1 VGDMVMKKI
10 AVIGSINMDLVAT
23 VKRLPEPGET
33 ITGNSF
39 GRFPGGKG
47 ANQAIAAGKLGG
59 SVAMI
64 GKLGND
70 TIAEE
75 YLRVFQDSSV
85 NIKGIGLEEEINS
98 GIALIEVGDN
108 GENRIIV
115 VPGANG
121 FVDRSFID
129 DKFSQIDGSD
139 IILLQLEIPL
149 DTVEYVL
156 EKVKDQ
162 GKIIILDPAPA
173 QKIKDKLYK
182 YIDFI
187 TPNETEIKILT
198 GKEVNCQEDLIS
210 AAEVL
215 LNKGVKNVIA
225 KAGSKGAFIIN
236 NQGIEAVKGFK
247 VKTVDTTAAG
257 DTFNGALAYALSN
270 DNTVKESVIFA
281 CAAAAISTTGL
292 GAQGAMPTVEQVRR
306 ILETNI

>member
-1 VGDMVMKKI
+1 MKKI
-10 AVIGSINMDLVAT
+10 AVIGSINMDLITT
-23 VKRLPEPGET
+23 VNRLPQPGET

-39 GRFPGGKG
+39 GNFPGGKG
-47 ANQAIAAGKLGG
+47 ANQAVAAGKLGG
-59 SVAMI
+59 NISMI

-70 TIAEE
+70 SIAGE
-75 YLRVFQDSSV
+75 YMKVFQSSSV
-85 NIKGIGLEEEINS
+85 NTEGVVLEKEIHS
-98 GIALIEVGDN
+98 GIALIEVDTN

-121 FVDRSFID
+121 LVDGKLID
-129 DKFSQIDGSD
+129 DKFREIDDSD

-156 EKVKDQ
+156 EKVKGK

-173 QKIKDKLYK
+173 QKLKDEVYK
-182 YIDFI
+182 HIDFI
-187 TPNETEIKILT
+187 TPNETEIKLLT
-198 GKEVNCQEDLIS
+198 GKEINSQEDLIS
-210 AAEVL
+210 AAEIL

-236 NQGIEAVKGFK
+236 SQGIEEVKGFK
-247 VKTVDTTAAG
+247 VKTIDTTAAG

-270 DNTVKESVIFA
+270 DNTIKESVTFA

-292 GAQGAMPTVEQVRR
+292 GAQGAMPTVKEVNE
-306 ILETNI
+306 LVEAF

>member
-1 VGDMVMKKI
+1 MKKI
-10 AVIGSINMDLVAT
+10 TVIGSINMDLVT
-23 VKRLPEPGET
+23 IVSRLPQPGET

-39 GRFPGGKG
+39 RNFPGGKG

-59 SVAMI
+59 NVSMI

-70 TIAEE
+70 SIAED
-75 YLRVFQDSSV
+75 YIKVFQSSSV
-85 NIKGIGLEEEINS
+85 STEGIALEKEVHS
-98 GIALIEVGDN
+98 GIALIEVDTN

-121 FVDRSFID
+121 LVDRKLID
-129 DKFSQIDGSD
+129 DKSRDIDDSD

-156 EKVKDQ
+156 EKISGK

-173 QKIKDKLYK
+173 QKLKDEVYK
-182 YIDFI
+182 HIDFI
-187 TPNETEIKILT
+187 TPNETEIKLLT
-198 GKEVNCQEDLIS
+198 GKEINSQEDLIS
-210 AAEVL
+210 ASEIL

-236 NQGIEAVKGFK
+236 SQGIEDVKGFR
-247 VKTVDTTAAG
+247 VKTIDTTAAG

-270 DNTVKESVIFA
+270 DNTIKESVTFA

-292 GAQGAMPTVEQVRR
+292 GAQGAMPTVKEVNE
-306 ILETNI
+306 LVKAF